1 MTALILLLQ
10 LRNVVHLLQRDRR
23 RYPMTR
29 PPTTRG
35 HTRSFLDKVRSR
47 RSPHLPL
54 ERFIFERG
62 DHHRYGH
69 FGLWETVSRDMSATK
84 VRREICADSVCHEST
99 DHSTHQEA
107 RGLCV
112 ELLTERHDVESVL
125 KKIK

>member
-10 LRNVVHLLQRDRR
+10 LRNVVHVLQRDRR

-47 RSPHLPL
+47 RGPHLPL

-84 VRREICADSVCHEST
+84 VRREICAAVFVMKVLI
-99 DHSTHQEA
+99 THQEA

-125 KKIK
+125 KIK

>member
-10 LRNVVHLLQRDRR
+10 LRNVVHVLQRDRR

-47 RSPHLPL
+47 RGPHLPL

-84 VRREICADSVCHEST
+84 VRREICAAVFVMKVLI
-99 DHSTHQEA
+99 THQEA

>member
-10 LRNVVHLLQRDRR
+10 LRNVVHVLQRDRR

-69 FGLWETVSRDMSATK
+69 FGLWETVSRGMSATK
-84 VRREICADSVCHEST
+84 VRREICAAVFVMKVLI
-99 DHSTHQEA
+99 THQEA

>member
-10 LRNVVHLLQRDRR
+10 LRNVVHVLQRDRR
-23 RYPMTR
+23 RHPMTR

-84 VRREICADSVCHEST
+84 VRREICAAVFVMKVLI
-99 DHSTHQEA
+99 THQEA

-125 KKIK
+125 KIK

>member
-10 LRNVVHLLQRDRR
+10 LRNVVHVLQRDRR
-23 RYPMTR
+23 RHPMTR

-84 VRREICADSVCHEST
+84 VRREICAAVFVMKVLI
-99 DHSTHQEA
+99 THQEA
-107 RGLCV
+107 RGLRV